1 MLKHAHTNRA
11 VEGFTMLEVMI
22 AIVITAFG
30 LLGVAGLLSQMQ
42 ISETEGFDR
51 SQAMTLLWNMNER
64 VYSAMPTT
72 SAAAHAY
79 TGGGTN
85 TKVTVGAGNSTYT
98 SPCTGT
104 YAALDLCEWNFA
116 LQGAAETR
124 AGASVGAMTGARGCV
139 ELIAAPNAAACTPAT
154 FRVSVVWQGLT
165 DSVDQTAN
173 PNTCGKGQYGT
184 EKRRRIVSEVITIG
198 TPGCT

>member
-1 MLKHAHTNRA
+1 MLNYTHISRA
-11 VEGFTMLEVMI
+11 AQGFSMLEVLI

-42 ISETEGFDR
+42 ISETESFDR

-64 VYSAMPTT
+64 VYAAMPTT
-72 SAAAHAY
+72 TATANAY
-79 TGGGTN
+79 TNGGTM
-85 TKVTVGAGNSTYT
+85 VTVGTGNSTYT

-124 AGASVGAMTGARGCV
+124 SGASVGAMTGARGCV
-139 ELIAAPNAAACTPAT
+139 ELIAAPNAATCTPAT

-165 DSVDQTAN
+165 DSVYQATN
-173 PNTCGKGQYGT
+173 PNTCGKDQYGS

-198 TPGCT
+198 IPKCT

>member
-1 MLKHAHTNRA
+1 MLNYTHISRA
-11 VEGFTMLEVMI
+11 AQGFSMLEVLI

-42 ISETEGFDR
+42 ISETESFDR

-64 VYSAMPTT
+64 VYAAMPTT
-72 SAAAHAY
+72 AATANAY
-79 TGGGTN
+79 TNGGTM
-85 TKVTVGAGNSTYT
+85 VTVGTGNSTYT

-124 AGASVGAMTGARGCV
+124 AGASVGAMAGARGCV

-165 DSVDQTAN
+165 DSVDQTTN
-173 PNTCGKGQYGT
+173 PNTCGKDQYGT

-198 TPGCT
+198 TPSCT